1 MIATPA
7 GLRRQL
13 GTTLLTRVAGPG
25 ALERRARIRDASGER
40 WFERDSPITM
50 VHADTSMW
58 IGGLRA
64 LLLQSLHPLAMAGV
78 DDHSGFRGDPWGRLQ
93 RTGDFLGTTTFGTV
107 ADAQRAVA
115 RVRGVHRRV
124 TGTAPDGR
132 PYAANDPDLL
142 RWVHVAETDSFL
154 AAHDRY
160 GSRRL
165 DPAERDE
172 YVRQTAVVA
181 DALGADSPPRS
192 VEELAAALRA
202 YRPAL
207 RSTPAARSTA
217 RYLLL
222 RPPVPLP
229 MRGPYTA
236 LAAAAVGLLP
246 RWARLPLRLPYLPVT
261 EATLVRVGGIAVT
274 GGARWAMAPL
284 ADTTTLPP
292 PNRADL
298 DHVR

>member
-7 GLRRQL
+7 GLRLRL
-13 GTTLLTRVAGPG
+13 GTSLLSRVAGSD
-25 ALERRARIRDASGER
+25 ALQRRERIRYATGER
-40 WFERDSPITM
+40 WFERGSPITV
-50 VHADTSMW
+50 VHADSSMFV
-58 IGGLRA
+58 GGLRA

-78 DDHSGFRGDPWGRLQ
+78 ADHSGFRGDPWGRLQ
-93 RTGDFLGTTTFGTV
+93 RTSEFLGTTTFGTV

-124 TGTAPDGR
+124 SGTAPDGR

-142 RWVHVAETDSFL
+142 RWVHIAETDSFL

-165 DPAERDE
+165 EPAERDE

-181 DALGADSPPRS
+181 DALGAYSPPRS
-192 VEELAAALRA
+192 VDELDDALRS

-222 RPPVPLP
+222 RPPVPLA
-229 MRGPYTA
+229 MRGPYAA

-246 RWARLPLRLPYLPVT
+246 RWARIPLRLPYLPLT
-261 EATLVRVGGIAVT
+261 EATVVRVGGMAVT
-274 GGARWAMAPL
+274 GGVRWAMRPL
-284 ADTTTLPP
+284 
-292 PNRADL
+292 NRSG
-298 DHVR
+298 